1 MSILKKTS
9 LDIAAVGDY
18 CTGGP
23 DDFDHPQNP
32 IYDNNGF
39 VPSDTGEKSNYVCD
53 YLYEGYTLE
62 ITNTVRIL
70 PIFEKSKNIEDIQ
83 PIDKVVGDDS
93 ENIKSLENNAI
104 ETSKTS
110 NKKAKRVQFWGYER

>member
-23 DDFDHPQNP
+23 DDSDHSQKP

-39 VPSDTGEKSNYVCD
+39 VPSDTEDKSKYVCD
-53 YLYEGYTLE
+53 YTYEGYTLE
-62 ITNTVRIL
+62 ITKTVRIL
-70 PIFEKSKNIEDIQ
+70 PIFENSKTIEDIQ
-83 PIDKVVGDDS
+83 PIDKVAGDDS
-93 ENIKSLENNAI
+93 EDIMSLENNAI

>member
-23 DDFDHPQNP
+23 DDFDHSQNP

-39 VPSDTGEKSNYVCD
+39 VPSDTGEKSNYACD
-53 YLYEGYTLE
+53 YTYEGYTLE

-70 PIFEKSKNIEDIQ
+70 PIFENSKTIEDIQ
-83 PIDKVVGDDS
+83 PIDKVAGDDG
-93 ENIKSLENNAI
+93 EDIMSLENNAI
-104 ETSKTS
+104 ETSKKG
-110 NKKAKRVQFWGYER
+110 NKKVKRVQFWGYER

>member
-23 DDFDHPQNP
+23 DDSDHSQKP

-39 VPSDTGEKSNYVCD
+39 VPSDTEDKSKYVCD
-53 YLYEGYTLE
+53 YTYEGYTLE
-62 ITNTVRIL
+62 ITKTVRIL
-70 PIFEKSKNIEDIQ
+70 PIFEKSKTIEDIQ
-83 PIDKVVGDDS
+83 PIDKVAGDDG
-93 ENIKSLENNAI
+93 EDIMSLENNAI
-104 ETSKTS
+104 ETSKKG
-110 NKKAKRVQFWGYER
+110 NKKVKRVQFWGYER